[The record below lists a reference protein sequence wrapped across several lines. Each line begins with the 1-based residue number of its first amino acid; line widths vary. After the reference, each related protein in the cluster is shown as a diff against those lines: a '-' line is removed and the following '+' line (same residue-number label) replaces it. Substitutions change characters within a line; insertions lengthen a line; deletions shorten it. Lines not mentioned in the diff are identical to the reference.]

1 MCYKNPLY
9 LAEEAA
15 ALDQIA
21 DGRGGDMA
29 REKFYR
35 FLDAIDGK
43 GMATAAPEDQQY
55 PLMVQPGSPLPIS
68 PHSEGL
74 RQRIWWGAGSNYS
87 AELSARDGVNMMSST
102 LVFESGDRSFGEIQA
117 EQISRYHAAWK
128 EAGYSWTFR
137 VSVSRSI
144 FPLLSAKDRGMYGLE
159 AYSTDQVGHLDS
171 GVATFGRSYAAS
183 PDELIEQLKADPAIA
198 AADTLLLTIPNQ
210 LGFKENLSII
220 SNFAKYVAPE
230 LGATKSQQ
238 GRNRRYKKRG
248 KYNKHAS
255 FPENIKEHIKDK
267 ER

>member
-21 DGRGGDMA
+21 DGRGGEMA

-35 FLDAIDGK
+35 FLEAIEGK

-55 PLMVQPGSPLPIS
+55 PLMVQPGSPLPIF

-102 LVFESGDRSFGEIQA
+102 LVFESDDRSFGEIQG
-117 EQISRYHAAWK
+117 EQIALYRAAWK
-128 EAGYSWTFR
+128 EAGHSWTPR

-159 AYSTDQVGHLDS
+159 AYSSDQVGRLNM
-171 GVATFGRSYAAS
+171 GTATFGRSYAATA
-183 PDELIEQLKADPAIA
+183 DVLIEQLQADPAIA

-210 LGFKENLSII
+210 LGFEENLSII

-230 LGATKSQQ
+230 LGWIPADQ
-238 GRNRRYKKRG
+238 GPVTGY
-248 KYNKHAS
+248 
-255 FPENIKEHIKDK
+255 PIQ
-267 ER
+267 

>member
-1 MCYKNPLY
+1 MCYENPLY

-35 FLDAIDGK
+35 FLEAIEGK

-87 AELSARDGVNMMSST
+87 AEQTARDGVNMMSST

-117 EQISRYHAAWK
+117 EQIARYRAAWNRM
-128 EAGYSWTFR
+128 EGSGTF
-137 VSVSRSI
+137 VDSSRI
-144 FPLLSAKDRGMYGLE
+144 CFALDLSAADN
-159 AYSTDQVGHLDS
+159 SQPVGIPGKSVDHQ
-171 GVATFGRSYAAS
+171 
-183 PDELIEQLKADPAIA
+183 QLRQICG
-198 AADTLLLTIPNQ
+198 T
-210 LGFKENLSII
+210 
-220 SNFAKYVAPE
+220 
-230 LGATKSQQ
+230 
-238 GRNRRYKKRG
+238 
-248 KYNKHAS
+248 
-255 FPENIKEHIKDK
+255 
-267 ER
+267 